1 MHSGESLSGAHHTH
15 HMPPPP
21 QPQLSH
27 PMSGQDNDNE
37 SIAFS
42 GYRPVSKQLERGNE
56 IHNDDANPPSSDDE
70 IMSSPLKKKRKI
82 HGGIGSLAR
91 GNTAP
96 TSRRVVVRV
105 MNVHTKFLPPT
116 RARWR
121 TFPPS
126 LFINPLF
133 PRFYEQ
139 FFISSFYYPE
149 GRGASVLAD
158 KATKVAPTA
167 QINWPLDPYDLYTP
181 RFTQGIGKPKKGL
194 CPICFES
201 SRGGDTDRTEWLTMK
216 CSNYNYHMQHTH
228 GISPA
233 TRLPFS
239 PPIEFRTIARPIS
252 EVCKREKSELM
263 QGKCHECREWVT
275 IESVQTREVKVKE
288 SFWWKHAAKCHKSST
303 IVGEGNVHCRDEV
316 FHRLQRYERRTKRN

>member
-105 MNVHTKFLPPT
+105 MVIIHPKPIGPLVLMYLPQNVHTKFLPPT
-116 RARWR
+116 RARWVSKSWHR
-121 TFPPS
+121 YRLPNLLPNCS
-126 LFINPLF
+126 ARSRLLFSSTHYF
-133 PRFYEQ
+133 QGFT
-139 FFISSFYYPE
+139 SSF
-149 GRGASVLAD
+149 SSL
-158 KATKVAPTA
+158 
-167 QINWPLDPYDLYTP
+167 
-181 RFTQGIGKPKKGL
+181 RFTTLKAVVLP
-194 CPICFES
+194 S
-201 SRGGDTDRTEWLTMK
+201 SQSMITSTLT
-216 CSNYNYHMQHTH
+216 C
-228 GISPA
+228 
-233 TRLPFS
+233 L
-239 PPIEFRTIARPIS
+239 
-252 EVCKREKSELM
+252 
-263 QGKCHECREWVT
+263 
-275 IESVQTREVKVKE
+275 
-288 SFWWKHAAKCHKSST
+288 
-303 IVGEGNVHCRDEV
+303 
-316 FHRLQRYERRTKRN
+316 